1 VPSPEP
7 KYTPEGK
14 LIIQSAIDRMRKLKS
29 EGGKKG
35 AAISNAGRK
44 PKFTKR
50 QIVEALVKGGGFKSK
65 AAQLLGCHPNRIQ
78 AYFKRYPDL
87 NKVLEHIDDKYL
99 DMAEFSL
106 LKQVRKE
113 NTQATIFYL
122 SRKGKR
128 RGYAD
133 PKEAGTQINQQFNL
147 GLPEGG
153 TWLDLMEKAHKDL
166 LAKSGATVIE
176 MAPPPKQLAVPVE
189 VPVDVGQKEE

>member
-1 VPSPEP
+1 
-7 KYTPEGK
+7 
-14 LIIQSAIDRMRKLKS
+14 MRKKKS
-29 EGGKKG
+29 EGGKIG
-35 AAISNAGRK
+35 AAMTNAGRK
-44 PKFTKR
+44 PKFTKK
-50 QIVEALVKGGGFKSK
+50 QVIEALRKGGGFKSK
-65 AAQLLGCHPNRIQ
+65 AAQFLGCHEQ
-78 AYFKRYPDL
+78 TMQKFFKRWPDL
-87 NKVLEHIDDKYL
+87 NKVLEGIDDKYL

-133 PKEAGTQINQQFNL
+133 PKEGTQINQQFNL

-166 LAKSGATVIE
+166 AAKGGPTVIE
-176 MAPPPKQLAVPVE
+176 MAPPKPKQLAPVVE
-189 VPVDVGQKEE
+189 ITVDASCEEEK